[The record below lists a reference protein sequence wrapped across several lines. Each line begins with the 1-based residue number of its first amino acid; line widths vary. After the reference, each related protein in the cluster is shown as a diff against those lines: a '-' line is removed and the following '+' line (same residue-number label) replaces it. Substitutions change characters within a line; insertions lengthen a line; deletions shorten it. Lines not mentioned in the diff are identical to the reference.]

1 MADQPLGELDVIV
14 SADWSEL
21 QDAFS
26 QIETAGQAAADVD
39 ALAEAGLD
47 VRNAFNFAP
56 GTHDSPVNSLGPA
69 PNVSHCAWADWQ
81 FDAAV
86 IIGFSALVAAF
97 GILMQLCDH

>member
-1 MADQPLGELDVIV
+1 MNLNREYY
-14 SADWSEL
+14 SALMES
-21 QDAFS
+21 
-26 QIETAGQAAADVD
+26 GRAAADVD
-39 ALAEAGLD
+39 ALAEAGLN
-47 VRNAFNFAP
+47 VNALYHQEP

-69 PNVSHCAWADWQ
+69 PNVSHRAWEDWQ